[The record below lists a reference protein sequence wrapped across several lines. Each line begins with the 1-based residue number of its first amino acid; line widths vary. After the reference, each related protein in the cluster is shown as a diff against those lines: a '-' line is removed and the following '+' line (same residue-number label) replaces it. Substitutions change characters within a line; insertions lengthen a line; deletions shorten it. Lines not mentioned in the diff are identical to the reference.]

1 MTARSTR
8 RGLRGGIAGAVFC
21 LTLLSG
27 CDLAP
32 KYEAP
37 KFIYPDGWKG
47 KGVLVDG
54 KPADDVPKG
63 KWWEVFHDPQL
74 NALEEKMLASNPD
87 LQAQAEIFTQSRDI
101 ARETEAQ
108 LAPQLNGSAGMSNN
122 KTSLTRLWRGSNANS
137 PTTESS
143 VFYSGA
149 ATWEPDFFSRIRNS
163 TRMQKNM
170 AQASA
175 ADYANLRLMLE
186 AELASNYLGLR
197 GLDAQY
203 AVYDDSISY
212 YQTAVKITRLRQA
225 GAIAAGLDVSRA
237 ENQLFATMAAQSNV
251 RAQRQVLE
259 HAIAV
264 MVNTVPGS
272 FHITPA
278 KGPSLPYATLRIPA
292 GLPSQLLERRP
303 DIASAERNLAAN
315 SRAIGVARAAFYPDV
330 TFSLNGGFMNNGFDL
345 ASLGNSMWSYG
356 VQAVE
361 PLFTGGL
368 RRAALQ
374 RAWAQY
380 RESADH
386 YRSTVLSA
394 FQDVEDGLSQT
405 TAFADQQRQQTE
417 AVDAALRTQRMTMSL
432 YTGGL
437 TNYLDVVVAQQ
448 AALVARVDAVQAQT
462 IQLQASV
469 RLIKALGGGWDRAAL
484 PSVKSIDPFGVLQY
498 DGLHHPR
505 PAGDVDTRTGSQDQN
520 LTGMAP
526 SAAPS
531 PAVLP
536 LTKDLTAPSAG
547 R

>member
-1 MTARSTR
+1 MSASARR
-8 RGLRGGIAGAVFC
+8 RALRGSVAGAVFC
-21 LTLLSG
+21 LALLSG

-32 KYEAP
+32 HYQAP

-47 KGVLVDG
+47 KGVLVDA

-63 KWWEVFHDPQL
+63 KWWEVFHDAQL

-87 LQAQAEIFTQSRDI
+87 LQAQAEVFTQSRDI

-122 KTSLTRLWRGSNANS
+122 KTSLTRLWRGANANS

-203 AVYDDSISY
+203 AVYADSIRY
-212 YQTAVKITRLRQA
+212 YQTAVKITQLRQA

-237 ENQLFATMAAQSNV
+237 ENQLFATMASQSNV

-272 FHITPA
+272 FHIA
-278 KGPSLPYATLRIPA
+278 PSTTQVLPYSILRIPS

-405 TAFADQQRQQTE
+405 SAFADQQKQQYA
-417 AVDAALRTQRMTMSL
+417 AVDAALRTQRMTMAL

-448 AALVARVDAVQAQT
+448 AALVARIDAVQAQT

-469 RLIKALGGGWDRAAL
+469 RLIKALGGGWDRSAL

-505 PAGDVDTRTGSQDQN
+505 PAGDVDTRNSASDVN
-520 LTGMAP
+520 LTGAT
-526 SAAPS
+526 
-531 PAVLP
+531 PAVPAVTSLSA
-536 LTKDLTAPSAG
+536 TGTA

>member
-1 MTARSTR
+1 MLLA
-8 RGLRGGIAGAVFC
+8 A
-21 LTLLSG
+21 TLLSG

-32 KYEAP
+32 RYEAP
-37 KFIYPDGWKG
+37 HFIYPDGWSG

-54 KPADDVPKG
+54 KPADAVPKG
-63 KWWEVFHDPQL
+63 KWWKVFNDPTL
-74 NALEEKMLASNPD
+74 DALEEKMLASNPD
-87 LQAQAEIFTQSRDI
+87 LQAQAEAFTQSRDI

-122 KTSLTRLWRGSNANS
+122 KTSRTRLWRGTSTNA
-137 PTTESS
+137 PVTESS

-149 ATWEPDFFSRIRNS
+149 ATWEPDFFSRIRNT
-163 TRMQKNM
+163 TRMQKNL

-175 ADYANLRLMLE
+175 ADYANLRLLLE

-203 AVYDDSISY
+203 VVYDDSIRY
-212 YQTAVKITRLRQA
+212 YRTAVKITRLRQA

-264 MVNTVPGS
+264 LVNTVPGS
-272 FHITPA
+272 FHIAPTDHQV
-278 KGPSLPYATLRIPA
+278 LPYATLRVPA

-303 DIASAERNLAAN
+303 DIASAERDLAAN

-345 ASLGNSMWSYG
+345 ASLGNSLWSYG

-380 RESADH
+380 RESADR
-386 YRSTVLSA
+386 YRATILSA

-405 TAFADQQRQQTE
+405 SAFSDQQKQQAA
-417 AVDAALRTQRMTMSL
+417 AVDAALRTQRMTMAL

-448 AALVARVDAVQAQT
+448 AALVARIDAVQAQT
-462 IQLQASV
+462 IQLQATV
-469 RLIKALGGGWDRAAL
+469 RLIRALGGGWDRSAL
-484 PSVKSIDPFGVLQY
+484 PSVKAINPFGILQY

-505 PAGDVDTRTGSQDQN
+505 PAGDVDTRTRPGDLDLGGDNAAESGTKG
-520 LTGMAP
+520 LTV
-526 SAAPS
+526 
-531 PAVLP
+531 PA
-536 LTKDLTAPSAG
+536 
-547 R
+547 RER